1 MSTITD
7 YKPYITA
14 ETVKLATY
22 ITNKATISAPTEQNV
37 ILWLNEYVNSQA
49 APLVE
54 LSNVRPNFEAI
65 KQQFHAI
72 LSEQDAWKD
81 IIQAGG
87 GETVLEFIAVIGSL
101 GQDGII
107 SALQETNLDTAS
119 LTSSVYTLMRMLGV
133 HIRRKI
139 PAYVD
144 VRMNFLAPQD
154 QIYIP
159 TYSQF
164 TIDGIGFFNRIPIVI
179 NVNEKFKIIRLYQGA
194 VTMESYTSTGSPYQ
208 RFEIGTGE
216 YDISDTDVYCYLPD
230 GSSYTRIEDGLW
242 NHSKSERIFYENTTP
257 EGNTELLF
265 GNNIYGAIPPV
276 NSNLQFVYVKTAGNQ
291 FNTTQVG
298 KTVNLVALNTW
309 VPDRIKRSSE
319 QEVEDYSSRVVT
331 TFSGITTTPIIGGAQ
346 EKDKEHYRAVGPFL
360 NSGRKGMIRR
370 NDHFAVALEYPGVVD
385 VLFQGQKE
393 MGSYNRNYINVVWI
407 TPVMEGGR
415 TMSDLEWTDFTN
427 YLDERSIWRLEWVHL
442 PPIRIDLDIEA
453 RLFASLETDIQGLK
467 SYAEYNVRDAFGLR
481 RGSLGYTITRS
492 DLNDK
497 LKLNYK
503 NLKVDYVDLVSPG
516 FDYPVNKTE
525 YLYINKLEVSVFPT
539 DRNYISYSPPR
550 PEDTNPA

>member
-7 YKPYITA
+7 YKPYIAA

-22 ITNKATISAPTEQNV
+22 ITNKAAISAPTEQNV

-49 APLVE
+49 APLIE

-65 KQQFHAI
+65 KQQFHSI

-87 GETVLEFIAVIGSL
+87 GETILEFIAIIGSL

-139 PAYVD
+139 PAHVD
-144 VRMNFLAPQD
+144 IKVRQFSSKE

-159 TYSQF
+159 IYSQF
-164 TIDGIGFFNRIPIVI
+164 VIDGVGFFNRTAIIM
-179 NVNEKFKIIRLYQGA
+179 NTNESYKTFRLYQGA
-194 VTMESYTSTGSPYQ
+194 VTMESYTSTGLPYQ
-208 RFEIGTGE
+208 RFELGTNE
-216 YDISDTDVYCYLPD
+216 YDISDTDLFCYLPD
-230 GSSYTRIEDGLW
+230 GTTYTRVEDGLW
-242 NHSKSERIFYENTTP
+242 NHGKTEKVFYENTTP

-276 NSNLQFVYVKTAGNQ
+276 NSNLQFIYAKTAGPK

-298 KTVNLVALNTW
+298 KSVSLVAFNTW
-309 VPDRIKRSSE
+309 VPDRIKRATSDETEAYTSLM
-319 QEVEDYSSRVVT
+319 T
-331 TFSGITTTPIIGGAQ
+331 SGFNAVTTTPILGGAQ

-370 NDHFAVALEYPGVVD
+370 NDHYAVALEYPGVVD

-393 MGSYNRNYINVVWI
+393 MGSYNRNFINVVWI

-415 TMSDLEWTDFTN
+415 AMSDPEWHEFTAF
-427 YLDERSIWRLEWVHL
+427 LDERAIWRLEWVHL
-442 PPIRIDLDIEA
+442 PPVRIDLDIEA
-453 RLFASLETDIQGLK
+453 RLYASIESDVQGLK
-467 SYAEYNVRDAFGLR
+467 SYAEYNVRDSFGLR
-481 RGSLGYTITRS
+481 RGSLGYTVTRS

-503 NLKVDYVDLVSPG
+503 NLRVDYVDLISPG

-525 YLYINKLEVSVFPT
+525 YLYINKLNVTVYPT
-539 DRNYISYSPPR
+539 DRNYISYTPPR
-550 PEDTNPA
+550 PEDINPA